1 MGFDAHDRAKE
12 ILDELKLILPRI
24 RECDAGLAKQ
34 LREAGQSILFN
45 IGEGNRRTGGDRT
58 HFFTIAA
65 GSAGETLDEVDV
77 AVAWGYVPHEAVAK
91 LRELLDRE
99 LAILW
104 RLTQRK

>member
-12 ILDELKLILPRI
+12 ILDELKKILPRI

-34 LREAGQSILFN
+34 LRKAGQSILLN
-45 IGEGNRRTGGDRT
+45 IGEGNRRTGGDRR

-65 GSAGETLDEVDV
+65 GSAGESLDAVDV
-77 AVAWGYVPHEAVAK
+77 AVSWGYLPDEEAREV
-91 LRELLDRE
+91 RELLDRE

-104 RLTQRK
+104 RLTHPK